1 MSHFYC
7 YDECRYGEFLSLFF
21 ESFFPQRISSTS
33 DRLPGGLQSVNG
45 EAKIQS
51 KAAFAFMMVF
61 PFTSCLISIL
71 LPKNG
76 KESTV
81 NRALGS
87 STYPS

>member
-1 MSHFYC
+1 MVSFSAS
-7 YDECRYGEFLSLFF
+7 FLNH
-21 ESFFPQRISSTS
+21 FFPQRISSTS

-61 PFTSCLISIL
+61 PFTSCLFSIL

-87 STYPS
+87 STYPN